1 MNRRATGWIAGLA
14 ALAMSF
20 AAAAARPERAP
31 LEARLNLRG
40 EAVSAS
46 LSTDSRLIIGQCA
59 ECEQLRLRLGASTQY
74 VVNGEAVS
82 WGAMRAYLRAN
93 PRTVLQ
99 VSYRVRDLAAT
110 RLAASG
116 R

>member
-1 MNRRATGWIAGLA
+1 MTLPLLTPRLA
-14 ALAMSF
+14 IRLF
-20 AAAAARPERAP
+20 TDDDAAFVVE
-31 LEARLNLRG
+31 LLNDPDWLRF
-40 EAVSAS
+40 
-46 LSTDSRLIIGQCA
+46 IGDRQVRTLDDA
-59 ECEQLRLRLGASTQY
+59 
-74 VVNGEAVS
+74 
-82 WGAMRAYLRAN
+82 RAYLRAN

>member
-93 PRTVLQ
+93 PRTALQ